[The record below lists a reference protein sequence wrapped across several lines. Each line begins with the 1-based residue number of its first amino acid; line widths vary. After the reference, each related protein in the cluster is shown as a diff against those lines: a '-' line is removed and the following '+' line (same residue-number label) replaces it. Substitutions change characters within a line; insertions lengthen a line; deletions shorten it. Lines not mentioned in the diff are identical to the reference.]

1 MTAPLHGLFG
11 KRVRGDDALLALS
24 QNRFEQTGLA
34 AEMYAGSP
42 EGLAHVL
49 GFAPADTRAPM
60 VHLARD
66 LDLLRDGDRA
76 GILELVRRFGGRL
89 SGFVLHDHHDT
100 ARRLSE
106 VPRAAAEVSQALVE
120 SGSARL
126 FVEYAAGST
135 LDEFV
140 ALGECLAPFEQVGV
154 CIDTGHVGIREARR
168 RFAARTPDAGV
179 DLAYLKAD
187 DPRLYELVDEVDAA
201 VAVGRSAVTTLI
213 EAIGGQTNPVHF
225 HLHDGHPL
233 VPGLSDHFAFQW
245 SLPIPFAWQG
255 RRSLP
260 TLYGVDGLAAIMR
273 TAGECIAAERLSM
286 TLEIHQGYGRL
297 ALDQHDEALFRHW
310 SDLTNAERQNA
321 WLAVITQ
328 SAALVRGLSPQVVR

>member
-24 QNRFEQTGLA
+24 QNRFEQVGLA

-60 VHLARD
+60 VHLSRE
-66 LDLLRDGDRA
+66 LDLLRDSDRA
-76 GILELVRRFGGRL
+76 AVIELVRRFGTRL

-100 ARRLSE
+100 PRRLAE
-106 VPRAAAEVSQALVE
+106 VPRAAAKMSQALVA

-154 CIDTGHVGIREARR
+154 CIDTGHVGIRQARR
-168 RFAARTPDAGV
+168 RFAARTPMPGRPGFAE
-179 DLAYLKAD
+179 AD
-187 DPRLYELVDEVDAA
+187 DPRLYGA
-201 VAVGRSAVTTLI
+201 
-213 EAIGGQTNPVHF
+213 
-225 HLHDGHPL
+225 
-233 VPGLSDHFAFQW
+233 
-245 SLPIPFAWQG
+245 G
-255 RRSLP
+255 RRGGCGGGSGSHLSHHLDRSRWRADEPGALP
-260 TLYGVDGLAAIMR
+260 PARRPSARPGPVRPFRLPVVAAHSVRLAGPPVAADALR
-273 TAGECIAAERLSM
+273 GRRAGGDPAHRGERYAAERLSM

-297 ALDQHDEALFRHW
+297 GLDPHDAALFRTGAT
-310 SDLTNAERQNA
+310 SPTP
-321 WLAVITQ
+321 
-328 SAALVRGLSPQVVR
+328 SVRTPGWP